1 MFCELLQV
9 ALIGLRA
16 GRGRLRDQA
25 LFIGREL
32 GSDLGDDLLCHRAL
46 QRQRVHELAVVGF
59 RPEVLVGAPVDGYEA
74 ADCYLLEP
82 VAEALQRVELALR
95 EQKMRLRIFDCYRP
109 VRAVSHFVRW
119 ADDVDD
125 QRTKPA
131 FYPSLDKTQLLGV
144 YIGRRS
150 GHSRGATID
159 LTLMRCDAGGQC
171 TSLDMGTDFDFFDP
185 LANTD
190 SPQATPQQ
198 RENRQLLRIAMEK
211 EGFQNYPMELWH
223 YTFRPEPSLDMAYD
237 FPVK

>member
-1 MFCELLQV
+1 MKIVRPVLWIFAPLFVLAACGGGDVLVVSDAQT
-9 ALIGLRA
+9 ADAA
-16 GRGRLRDQA
+16 GFASMRTLVPDMSLDIRYA
-25 LFIGREL
+25 
-32 GSDLGDDLLCHRAL
+32 GSNN
-46 QRQRVHELAVVGF
+46 F
-59 RPEVLVGAPVDGYEA
+59 VGAPVDGYEA

-119 ADDVDD
+119 AEDVDD
-125 QRTKPA
+125 QRTKPT

-159 LTLMRCDAGGQC
+159 LTLMRCDTSDQC

-211 EGFQNYPMELWH
+211 EGFQNYPMEWWH
-223 YTFRPEPSLDMAYD
+223 YTFRPEPSPDMAYD

>member
-1 MFCELLQV
+1 MKIVRPVLWIFAPLF
-9 ALIGLRA
+9 ALAACGGGDALVVSEARTADAA
-16 GRGRLRDQA
+16 GFA
-25 LFIGREL
+25 
-32 GSDLGDDLLCHRAL
+32 SMRAL
-46 QRQRVHELAVVGF
+46 VPDMSLDIRYAGSNNF
-59 RPEVLVGAPVDGYEA
+59 IGAPVDGYEA

-211 EGFQNYPMELWH
+211 EGFQNYPMEWWH
-223 YTFRPEPSLDMAYD
+223 YTFRPEPSPDR
-237 FPVK
+237 PTPGG